1 MLYSPKMQTQITF
14 ENFSVFADNYAKEI
28 LTSNQ
33 LEINSPAE
41 HFLPHIKLIEKQR
54 KAEKERLEEQI
65 LLQACEF
72 LNFERKKILS
82 AGLKDGV
89 KELCVGRLCQAL
101 GVECAYN
108 YKNEFFNFFSC
119 IMGEVVSS
127 KLGHDLGI
135 DEYKLKYIK
144 VENTNL
150 ITSAQTMFENPNM
163 DQAFIDVYNLARRF
177 KHLILDLK
185 RN

>member
-1 MLYSPKMQTQITF
+1 MHTQITF
-14 ENFSVFADNYAKEI
+14 ENFSVFADDFAKEI
-28 LTSNQ
+28 LSSNQ

-41 HFLPHIKLIEKQR
+41 HFLPAVKLIEKQR
-54 KAEKERLEEQI
+54 RAEELRREEEI
-65 LLQACEF
+65 LSRACKF
-72 LNFERKKILS
+72 LNFERAKILS
-82 AGLKDGV
+82 VTLKDGV
-89 KELCVGRLCQAL
+89 KELCVARLCQAL
-101 GVECAYN
+101 GVGCAYN
-108 YKNEFFNFFSC
+108 FKNEFFNFFSC
-119 IMGEVVSS
+119 IMGEVVSN

-163 DQAFIDVYNLARRF
+163 DQAFIDVYNLAKRF
-177 KHLILDLK
+177 KHLIFDLK